1 MEAANQTVICQLLAV
16 DLSDYCYRVCSRCE
30 RVLPGDNNNNNGGV
44 FSSASSFCKF
54 CKSNAP
60 KLMYRILMSVVTD
73 TSVKTVI
80 CFDRAATVLFG
91 CSADEFFHFTK
102 LNPKAASM
110 VNQVFDG
117 EMLRMTLT
125 RPKNLNAQHLR
136 VTSVVPLRSGFQP
149 AIVTLTQLCASTKS
163 QLISVFLISDG
174 KTGQKWT
181 VRLADHL
188 LQKQFQKCA
197 LVCSSK
203 HQWSSGRI
211 VPCHGIDPG
220 SIPGWCTKSCDDV
233 GISKGWV
240 VRIILIISD
249 VTAV

>member
-1 MEAANQTVICQLLAV
+1 MEADQTVLCQLLAV

-30 RVLPGDNNNNNGGV
+30 RVLPGDNNKGV
-44 FSSASSFCKF
+44 FPSSSSLCKF
-54 CKSNAP
+54 CKSNEP
-60 KLMYRILMSVVTD
+60 KLLYRILLSVVTD

-125 RPKNLNAQHLR
+125 RPKNLNAQHMR

-149 AIVTLTQLCASTKS
+149 AIVTLRQLC
-163 QLISVFLISDG
+163 
-174 KTGQKWT
+174 
-181 VRLADHL
+181 
-188 LQKQFQKCA
+188 
-197 LVCSSK
+197 
-203 HQWSSGRI
+203 
-211 VPCHGIDPG
+211 
-220 SIPGWCTKSCDDV
+220 CTKSASLGNC
-233 GISKGWV
+233 STTNY
-240 VRIILIISD
+240 SF
-249 VTAV
+249 

>member
-1 MEAANQTVICQLLAV
+1 MNKTLEMEADQTVLCQLLAV

-30 RVLPGDNNNNNGGV
+30 RVLPGDNSKCV
-44 FSSASSFCKF
+44 FSSASSLCKF
-54 CKSNAP
+54 CQSNEP
-60 KLMYRILMSVVTD
+60 KLLYRVLMSVVTD

-125 RPKNLNAQHLR
+125 RPKNLNAQHMR

-149 AIVTLTQLCASTKS
+149 AIVTLRQLC
-163 QLISVFLISDG
+163 
-174 KTGQKWT
+174 
-181 VRLADHL
+181 
-188 LQKQFQKCA
+188 
-197 LVCSSK
+197 
-203 HQWSSGRI
+203 
-211 VPCHGIDPG
+211 
-220 SIPGWCTKSCDDV
+220 CTKSASLGDCS
-233 GISKGWV
+233 ITNNSF
-240 VRIILIISD
+240 
-249 VTAV
+249 